1 MRDKRKHD
9 RSPRATRRV
18 SHPFL
23 FYKSSCFS
31 FTRDWH
37 GAPST
42 TLWIDL
48 EQKERGA
55 SKTKTQTK
63 TKTKNKT
70 KRKNVIFFFFWNSRN
85 VNLDERKAKNFSG
98 KEHHPTY
105 YPVPSSRFRSRACNP
120 SRVAEIE
127 GESMIL
133 RKKEKREKC
142 GKMRKRTC
150 YSIFYY
156 CLVIYNLYI
165 IN

>member
-1 MRDKRKHD
+1 MIV
-9 RSPRATRRV
+9 RRV
-18 SHPFL
+18 RLDASHPFL
-23 FYKSSCFS
+23 FYRSSCFS

-37 GAPST
+37 GAPSP

-55 SKTKTQTK
+55 SKTKTK
-63 TKTKNKT
+63 TRNKI
-70 KRKNVIFFFFWNSRN
+70 KRRNGIFFFFWYSRN
-85 VNLDERKAKNFSG
+85 VNLDERKAKNFSV

-133 RKKEKREKC
+133 RKKREER
-142 GKMRKRTC
+142 KMRKDAEENLLQHILLLFS
-150 YSIFYY
+150 YLQSVYY
-156 CLVIYNLYI
+156 
-165 IN
+165 